1 MTVKIST
8 ASIRNTKRVIDV
20 EFSPSGAGL
29 TIIGGRNAQGKTSV
43 LDAIAWALGGGKF
56 APSAPSGGATP
67 KLKIELSNGLVV
79 ERVGKRSTLKVTDP
93 KGLRAGQALLDEL
106 VGELALNIPAFMSAS
121 AKKKAE
127 ILLGI
132 LGVEEELATIEA
144 AEKAAFEE
152 RTHVNREHKSAVGHA
167 EALPRY
173 DVGAPVSIV
182 ELSAQLSEAHAH
194 NAEAKRLQ
202 GRVES
207 IERRVADA
215 HAEVERLRAALE
227 AATKT
232 RDEIVRELSGA
243 QALADVATIVD
254 TSDIEAQIAGAE
266 EHNKKAAAN
275 AQRAAAIVRAE
286 ELEARA
292 AELTEIVEAKRA
304 ERMALLES
312 ARLPLAGLTIED
324 GELSYGGATWDNMSA
339 AEQLR
344 VATAIVRAV
353 NPQCGFVLVDKLEQM
368 DEQTLAEF
376 ASWAESEDL
385 QIIATRVSTG
395 DECTLILHDGKI
407 AE

>member
-1 MTVKIST
+1 
-8 ASIRNTKRVIDV
+8 
-20 EFSPSGAGL
+20 
-29 TIIGGRNAQGKTSV
+29 
-43 LDAIAWALGGGKF
+43 
-56 APSAPSGGATP
+56 
-67 KLKIELSNGLVV
+67 
-79 ERVGKRSTLKVTDP
+79 
-93 KGLRAGQALLDEL
+93 
-106 VGELALNIPAFMSAS
+106 
-121 AKKKAE
+121 
-127 ILLGI
+127 
-132 LGVEEELATIEA
+132 
-144 AEKAAFEE
+144 
-152 RTHVNREHKSAVGHA
+152 
-167 EALPRY
+167 
-173 DVGAPVSIV
+173 
-182 ELSAQLSEAHAH
+182 
-194 NAEAKRLQ
+194 
-202 GRVES
+202 
-207 IERRVADA
+207 
-215 HAEVERLRAALE
+215 
-227 AATKT
+227 T

-292 AELTEIVEAKRA
+292 AELTEIVGEKRA

-312 ARLPLAGLTIED
+312 ARLPLAGLTIEG
-324 GELSYGGATWDNMSA
+324 GELSYGGATWDGMSA

-376 ASWAESEDL
+376 AAWAESEDL